1 MIIFNDY
8 NYIISN
14 KYNNN
19 FHSRNDV
26 NNNCKYDFNNNNSN
40 NNIIII
46 IITNLETTTLRIISY
61 STSV

>member
-8 NYIISN
+8 NNIISN
-14 KYNNN
+14 KYNDN
-19 FHSRNDV
+19 FYGRNDENNN

-40 NNIIII
+40 NDN
-46 IITNLETTTLRIISY
+46 TNLKTTTLRIISY